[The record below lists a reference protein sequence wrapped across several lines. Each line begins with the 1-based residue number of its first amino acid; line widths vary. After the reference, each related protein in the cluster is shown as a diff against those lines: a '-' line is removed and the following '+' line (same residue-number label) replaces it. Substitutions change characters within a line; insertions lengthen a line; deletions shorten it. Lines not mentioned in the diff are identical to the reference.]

1 MNRIISVVIPLFNRQ
16 KFVAATLRS
25 LAPEHHKEVE
35 LQIIVVDDGSTDDG
49 ANMIRNQFPHVLVVS
64 NRVNKGASACR
75 NQGLAIAS
83 GDFVFFID
91 SDDLVEPGFFDNK
104 LRLLFENQEV
114 IGVYGPWCHF
124 ESEGEFRNQDIR
136 PRRGQ
141 YPIYSADSNALILEN
156 LLSGWFIPIN
166 ATLWRIQYIHKVG
179 GFSEKLKI
187 NQDVDLYFRL
197 LQQGH
202 VIGVY
207 SPRALIRI
215 HSGDRVGHKISEEK
229 LWQIMKVREFFFE
242 TLVGN
247 GLDTTNNRKALA
259 LYGFNMWAMY
269 RKAYPTVAR
278 SFLQFSNS
286 IYPRL
291 QLKGG
296 VLLRGL
302 ARLVGN
308 SNAVILKQLIRSS
321 IRSQEF

>member
-1 MNRIISVVIPLFNRQ
+1 MISIVIPLFNRA
-16 KFVAATLRS
+16 KLVSDTLQS
-25 LAPEHHKEVE
+25 VAPENHPGVSLEVF
-35 LQIIVVDDGSTDDG
+35 VVDDHSSDDG
-49 ANMIRNQFPHVLVVS
+49 VRVVTERFPWVKIITNIE
-64 NRVNKGASACR
+64 NRGASACR
-75 NQGLAIAS
+75 NQGLKEAS
-83 GDFVFFID
+83 GNYIFFLD
-91 SDDLVEPGFFDNK
+91 SDDLVEPGFFK
-104 LRLLFENQEV
+104 GRLELLEREFDA
-114 IGVYGPWCHF
+114 IGAYGPWSYF
-124 ESEGEFRNQDIR
+124 ESDSGFEAIALT
-136 PRRGQ
+136 PRKAD
-141 YPIYSADSNALILEN
+141 YPIQAEPSNELLLSN
-156 LLSGWFIPIN
+156 LLAGWYIPIN
-166 ATLWRIQYIHKVG
+166 ATLWRIQYVRKVG
-179 GFSEKLKI
+179 GFSEELKI

-259 LYGFNMWAMY
+259 LYGFNMWAVY